1 MKKIKFNQETAANI
15 YNAALPFDQNILS
28 ISYLMT
34 YGNKEWIQHAS
45 SSIDYLYLLLDGKA
59 KLVKG
64 EENGKQAILQFLYP
78 GDFIGELTLVGA
90 EKTTKDIISIGNSV
104 CLAIPMFYA
113 EKHLLTDNA
122 FLRMISQY
130 TGTKLLERTERAIHS
145 QLYEFKY
152 RLAELLLTITVDD
165 IYQEKHTEMAE
176 YLGVSYRHLLYTF
189 QHFRDQGLIDK
200 GKKIKINRTKLSYF
214 LEERMQ

>member
-15 YNAALPFDQNILS
+15 YSATLPFDHHILS
-28 ISYLMT
+28 ISYLIT
-34 YGNKEWIQHAS
+34 YTNKEWIQHAS

-64 EENGKQAILQFLYP
+64 EENGKQVILQFLYP

-90 EKTTKDIISIGNSV
+90 EKTTKDIISIGDSF

-130 TGTKLLERTERAIHS
+130 TGKKLLERTERAIHS

-165 IYQEKHTEMAE
+165 YYQEKHTEMAE

-189 QHFRDQGLIDK
+189 QQFRDQGLIDK
-200 GKKIKINRTKLSYF
+200 TKQIKINRTKLSHF

>member
-15 YNAALPFDQNILS
+15 YNAALPFDQHILS
-28 ISYLMT
+28 VSYLMT

-45 SSIDYLYLLLDGKA
+45 NSIDYLYLLLDGKA

-64 EENGKQAILQFLYP
+64 GENGKQAILQFLYP

-165 IYQEKHTEMAE
+165 YYQEKHTEMAE